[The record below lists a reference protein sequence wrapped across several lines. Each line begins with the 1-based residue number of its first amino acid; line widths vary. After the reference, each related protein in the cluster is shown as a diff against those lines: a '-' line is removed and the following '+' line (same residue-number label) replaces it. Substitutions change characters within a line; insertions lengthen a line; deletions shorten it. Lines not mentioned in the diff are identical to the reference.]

1 MGATFGRCVDGGT
14 QESVKGALGTL
25 AMRKDGSTCV
35 ADLHITL
42 YTFGDGGEIN
52 TIRMDAD
59 GVPIAGAMGPGF
71 CP

>member
-1 MGATFGRCVDGGT
+1 MGATFGPCVDGGT

-25 AMRKDGSTCV
+25 AMRKDGNTCV

-42 YTFGDGGEIN
+42 YTFGAGGEIE
-52 TIRMDAD
+52 TMRMDTD
-59 GVPIAGAMGPGF
+59 GVPINGAMGAGF